1 MRRATTDLA
10 RALPPKSGEA
20 RTHPIPRTMPS
31 APLHASTV
39 AAALML
45 FAAAPVAVVPLSAQP
60 TVWPDE
66 GPRTW
71 APRPTDAAITAND
84 LRTRLYQLADDSMM
98 GREAGTLGN
107 IKGTDYI
114 AAEFKRL
121 GLQPAG
127 DNGSYFQVLD
137 YGRQRFVTN
146 RVRLQAGRQRLTP
159 ESDWAPL
166 APNGAL
172 RIGAEVTLTAVAS
185 VFGGDVASSAPAL
198 TADQMRGRVVVFN
211 GQPVSNPAPRS
222 VIAAHEAG
230 AVAVLFVAEQ
240 LPTNAFAE
248 RLGMRAAVNSTMG
261 GAAVTPAAAA
271 ALFGAPIAGVA
282 AGTVGQTLSGT
293 WTYSY
298 EALEHPVRNVL
309 AILPG
314 ADPVRKGQYVLIG
327 AHSDH
332 VGMVRGAN
340 PPEHDSLRAF
350 NTVMRPQGA
359 NDRVSI
365 DAVTPA
371 QWGEINALI
380 ATARSIRP
388 ARPDTVNN
396 GADDD
401 GSGTVVMLEI
411 AERMAA
417 SPRPARSVIFH
428 SHAAEEKGLLGSA
441 WWTAHPTVPLDSVVA
456 AHNMDMLGKGR
467 VTDVQFGGP
476 HTVQM
481 LGSRRVSPAFGDM
494 IDSLNAV
501 RDEPMVIDYSWDRT
515 NRLNRFCRSDQVSY
529 IRKGIPTTY
538 FSTGYSRDYHMAT
551 DEPQY
556 INYDLS
562 ARVARFVHDIALTAA
577 NRPER
582 LQVLPREQ
590 QDPAARCGG

>member
-1 MRRATTDLA
+1 MTSFALRA
-10 RALPPKSGEA
+10 
-20 RTHPIPRTMPS
+20 PS
-31 APLHASTV
+31 L
-39 AAALML
+39 AALVL
-45 FAAAPVAVVPLSAQP
+45 LAVTALDAQP
-60 TVWPDE
+60 AVWPDE

-71 APRPTDAAITAND
+71 APRPTEAAITAND
-84 LRTRLYQLADDSMM
+84 LRTRLYQFADDSMM

-127 DNGSYFQVLD
+127 ENGSYFQVLD
-137 YGRQRFVTN
+137 YGRQRFATN
-146 RVRLQAGRQRLTP
+146 RVRLQAGRRRLTA
-159 ESDWAPL
+159 ETEWVPL
-166 APNGAL
+166 APNAAL
-172 RIGAEVTLTAVAS
+172 RIGADVTLNAVAS
-185 VFGGDVASSAPAL
+185 VFGGDVASTAPAL
-198 TADQMRGRVVVFN
+198 TADQMRGRVVVFV
-211 GQPVSNPAPRS
+211 GQPANGPAPRT
-222 VIAAHEAG
+222 VIAAQEAG
-230 AVAVLFVAEQ
+230 AVAIVFVVEQ
-240 LPTNAFAE
+240 LPGNAFAE
-248 RLGMRAAVNSTMG
+248 RLGMRATVNSPMG
-261 GAAVTPAAAA
+261 GAAVTPAAAT
-271 ALFGAPIAGVA
+271 ALFGAPIASVA
-282 AGTVGQTLSGT
+282 SGTVGQTLSGT
-293 WTYSY
+293 WTYTY

-314 ADPVRKGQYVLIG
+314 ADPERKGQYVLIG

-380 ATARSIRP
+380 AKARSIRP
-388 ARPDTVNN
+388 PRPDTVNN

-411 AERMAA
+411 AERMA
-417 SPRPARSVIFH
+417 SGPRPARSIIFH

-538 FSTGYSRDYHMAT
+538 FSTGYSRDYHMPT

-556 INYDLS
+556 INYELS

-582 LQVLPREQ
+582 LPVLPREQ

>member
-1 MRRATTDLA
+1 ML
-10 RALPPKSGEA
+10 
-20 RTHPIPRTMPS
+20 PIPVAMPALLHPAHPRS
-31 APLHASTV
+31 IITVPLASGLCLWALFLAAPLG
-39 AAALML
+39 
-45 FAAAPVAVVPLSAQP
+45 AQP

-71 APRPTDAAITAND
+71 APRPTEAAITAND
-84 LRTRLYQLADDSMM
+84 LRTRLYQFADDSMM

-121 GLQPAG
+121 GLEPAG
-127 DNGSYFQVLD
+127 ENGTYFQQLD
-137 YGRQRFVTN
+137 YGRQLYAAN
-146 RVRLQAGRQRLTP
+146 RVRLGTARTRLTP
-159 ESDWAPL
+159 GIDWVPL
-166 APNGAL
+166 APNAAL
-172 RIGAEVTLTAVAS
+172 RVAGTVTLTTAPT
-185 VFGGDVASSAPAL
+185 VFAGPAGDSLLPLSEAQV
-198 TADQMRGRVVVFN
+198 RGRVLLFT
-211 GQPVSNPAPRS
+211 GAPGTG
-222 VIAAHEAG
+222 AAARAIVAAQEAG
-230 AVAVLFVAEQ
+230 VAAVLFTEAA
-240 LPTNAFAE
+240 LPQNAFAE
-248 RLGMRAAVNSTMG
+248 RVGMRASVSGTM
-261 GAAVTPAAAA
+261 GAAVLTPAAADR
-271 ALFGAPIAGVA
+271 LFGSPLRDAPIGA
-282 AGTVGQTLSGT
+282 TGQPVTGS
-293 WTYSY
+293 WTYLY
-298 EALEHPVRNVL
+298 TELEHPVRNVL
-309 AILPG
+309 AILRG
-314 ADPVRKGQYVLIG
+314 ADPDRNGQYVLIG

-340 PPEHDSLRAF
+340 PPDHDSLRAF

-380 ATARSIRP
+380 AAARRIRP

-411 AERMAA
+411 AERMATG
-417 SPRPARSVIFH
+417 PRPARSIIFH

-562 ARVARFVHDIALTAA
+562 ARVGRFVHDIALTAA

-582 LQVLPREQ
+582 LPVLPRDQ